1 MSKRQCSKKN
11 AKNRPPLAVSPPPP
25 TKRSASSSRLA
36 EPDAVFQTSL
46 LKGM

>member
-1 MSKRQCSKKN
+1 MSKRQCSKN
-11 AKNRPPLAVSPPPP
+11 AKNRPPPCSLSPTPP
-25 TKRSASSSRLA
+25 TNRSASPSRLA